1 METFIKIL
9 NQLASCDEEK
19 IAEYEKRKAQ
29 GIIQGDFI
37 VRFKGKKD
45 DLMKELHA
53 DNAFDLYDGV
63 SDLMFTFTPDEV
75 PIISKIGFSD
85 FDYDCTFT
93 RYATGLALDA
103 GFLRLE
109 KLTPE
114 EQERVEIV

>member
-19 IAEYEKRKAQ
+19 IAEYEQRKKD
-29 GIIQGDFI
+29 GIIQGEF
-37 VRFKGKKD
+37 VVHFKGKKK
-45 DLMKELHA
+45 DLKELF
-53 DNAFDLYDGV
+53 NAKYDFELSDAC
-63 SDLMFTFTPDEV
+63 SDLMFTFTPNEV
-75 PIISKIGFSD
+75 PIISNIGFSD

-103 GFLRLE
+103 GFLMLE